1 MNLAWRDIR
10 HKLGR
15 FLMTCLG
22 LSLLLAVVVT
32 MAGIYRG
39 QTADALA
46 LVEAIKA
53 DLWVVEAGTHG
64 PFAESSRLPGD
75 TREMVARING
85 VAEAGSITLQ
95 NVQLE
100 RRGHKLRLQVVG
112 YEPGRPGGPVRLVAG
127 RAITR
132 SHYELIADRRTGLT
146 VGETLRLGR
155 KEGHDYTVVGVTSG
169 IVTLSGDSIV
179 YMSLKDAQAL
189 QFEQAPPVVRREA
202 ARGAQRTPTDLVNAV
217 VARLASHY
225 LAAEVAEVI
234 RRWKHLAV
242 LTDEEQKQLLTQ
254 TVIQRA
260 RRQLGLFMSVLT
272 VVSAV
277 IIALI
282 VYTLTMEKI
291 REIATLKLI
300 GAPDRTIIGLI
311 LQQALLMGV
320 IGFVVGTVLVY
331 TFNGYFP
338 RRIVML
344 PEDIAMLFS
353 VVVLVCLVASL
364 LGVRAAL
371 RVDPAE
377 ALRG

>member
-10 HKLGR
+10 YRLGR
-15 FLMTCLG
+15 FIMTCLG

-39 QTADALA
+39 QSADALA

-53 DLWVVEAGTHG
+53 DLWVVEASTHG
-64 PFAESSRLPGD
+64 PFAESSRIPGD
-75 TREMVARING
+75 SREIVARING

-95 NVQLE
+95 SVQLE
-100 RRGHKLRLQVVG
+100 RSGRKLRLQVVG
-112 YEPGRPGGPVRLVAG
+112 YEPDRPGGPVQLVAG

-132 SHYELIADRRTGLT
+132 SHYELIADRGTGLA
-146 VGETLRLGR
+146 VGETLSLGR
-155 KEGHDYTVVGVTSG
+155 KGHDYTVVGVTSG
-169 IVTLSGDSIV
+169 IVTLSGDSII
-179 YMSLKDAQAL
+179 YMSLKDAQEL
-189 QFEQAPPVVRREA
+189 QFEQAPPAARREA
-202 ARGAQRTPTDLVNAV
+202 ARGEQRTPTDLVNAV
-217 VARLASHY
+217 VARLAPNY
-225 LAAEVAEVI
+225 PPAEVAEVI
-234 RRWKHLAV
+234 RRWKHLSV
-242 LTDEEQKQLLTQ
+242 LTDEEQKQLLTR
-254 TVIQRA
+254 TVIERA

-282 VYTLTMEKI
+282 VYTLTTEKI

-331 TFNGYFP
+331 VFNGYFP
-338 RRIVML
+338 RSIVML
-344 PEDIAMLFS
+344 PEDIAMLFG
-353 VVVLVCLVASL
+353 VVVLVCLLASL

-371 RVDPAE
+371 RVDPSR
-377 ALRG
+377 ALTG